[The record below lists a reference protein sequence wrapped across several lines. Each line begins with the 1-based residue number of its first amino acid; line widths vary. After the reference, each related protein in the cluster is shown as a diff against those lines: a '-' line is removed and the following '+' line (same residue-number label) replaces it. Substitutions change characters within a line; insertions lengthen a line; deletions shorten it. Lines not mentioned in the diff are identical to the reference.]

1 MPRKD
6 EGCGGARRAGEQM
19 TDRLKFTREWIL
31 GHRIGGGGFGQ
42 VYAATSTDGETAAV
56 VKLVPKAPGATREL
70 LFVNLDGVRNVVPII
85 DSGQTMDNWALVMPR
100 AEKSLRQHLDDYGT
114 SLELADAITILKDIG
129 TALVDLDGK
138 VVHRD
143 LKPENVL
150 LLNGRWCLADFGI
163 SRYAEA
169 STAPDT
175 QKYALSAPYAAPER
189 WRGER
194 ATSATDIYSFGVIA
208 FQLLTRTWPFLGPD
222 LSDFRDQH
230 LHTDPSPL
238 TAGPPGLRAMVG
250 ECLFKAPGARPRAAN
265 VLARLEGAG
274 RPTRARGLAKLEAAN
289 LAEVARRAESA
300 RIGSVSRS
308 AAEQRSEL
316 VKAASA
322 SLKLIED
329 ALFDAITDAAP
340 AALSLHPSRGRGRT
354 LRLSQAHLE
363 FVPAVETSPNSWN
376 WEPPTFDVI
385 AQSGIVLSI
394 PIDQYGYQGRSHSLW
409 FCDAREAGR
418 YQWFEMAF
426 MILPLVRRRSDMNP
440 FALDLGTDAAKALW
454 NGLAEF
460 QLAWPLEPVNIGD
473 MDEFID
479 RWGTWFAE
487 AAQGRLTQPSRMP
500 ERDTSRNWRQT

>member
-1 MPRKD
+1 
-6 EGCGGARRAGEQM
+6 M

-31 GHRIGGGGFGQ
+31 GDRIGGGGFGQ
-42 VYAATSTDGETAAV
+42 VYAATSADGETTAV
-56 VKLVPKAPGATREL
+56 VKLVPKAPGANREL

-85 DSGQTMDNWALVMPR
+85 DSGQTIDNWALVMPR
-100 AEKSLRQHLDDYGT
+100 AEQSLRQHLDQIGGPF
-114 SLELADAITILKDIG
+114 ELAYAIAILKQIG

-150 LLNGRWCLADFGI
+150 LLNGLWCLADFGI

-194 ATSATDIYSFGVIA
+194 ASSATDIYSFGVIA
-208 FQLLTRTWPFLGPD
+208 FELLIHSWPFQGPD
-222 LSDFRDQH
+222 LHDFRDQH
-230 LHTDPSPL
+230 LHADPAPL
-238 TAGPPGLRAMVG
+238 TAGTPRLRAMVG

-265 VLARLEGAG
+265 VLARLEGIGKTNRAG
-274 RPTRARGLAKLEAAN
+274 GLAKLEAAN
-289 LAEVARRAESA
+289 LAEVTRRAESE
-300 RIGSVSRS
+300 RIGSASRS
-308 AAEQRSEL
+308 AAAQRSEL
-316 VKAASA
+316 VKTASA

-329 ALFDAITDAAP
+329 ALCDAIADAAP
-340 AALSLHPSRGRGRT
+340 AARSGRAGRRGRT
-354 LRLSQAHLE
+354 LSLGQANLE
-363 FVPAVETSPNSWN
+363 FVPAIETPSNPWN

-418 YQWFEMAF
+418 YQWFETAF
-426 MILPLVRRRSDMNP
+426 MIMPLVRRQSNMSP
-440 FALDLGTDAAKALW
+440 FALDPGTDAAKALW

-487 AAQGRLTQPSRMP
+487 AAQGGLTQPSRMP
-500 ERDTSRNWRQT
+500 ERDTPRNWRQR